1 MIPILEDVPRSYTIA
16 EAIKVMNTDST
27 DKVDCMRFIFA
38 KDLNGHSFYLADTTK
53 IYSIGGEWM
62 NVDSFKNPSWIWVR
76 LIPHPKS
83 GSFVTPNGYG
93 TSWEKRSD
101 AIKDVLDAGWNVHA
115 TTRLEL
121 LKEDLI

>member
-16 EAIKVMNTDST
+16 EAIKLINACST
-27 DKVDCMRFIFA
+27 DKVDFMRFIVA

-53 IYSIGGEWM
+53 IYSIGGERGA
-62 NVDSFKNPSWIWVR
+62 NKNPSWIWVR

-83 GSFVTPNGYG
+83 GSFVTPSGHG
-93 TSWEKRSD
+93 TGWEDRSD
-101 AIKDVLDAGWNVHA
+101 AIKDALDAGWNVHA
-115 TTRLEL
+115 TTRPEL